1 MAPDAV
7 SGSSDAPPGAGDVAG
22 PDGEQVRRTENP
34 VDGPLEWIDNHC
46 HVAGSSDLEGVL
58 ADAAAAGVV
67 ALVDVACTVEQSEQH
82 PALLAGRPDVWG
94 TVGVHPHEAEPDEPR
109 LGRLAELLD
118 EHPDHLV
125 AVGECGLDYFYEH
138 SPRDVQRRVFAAQVR
153 LAHERDLP
161 LVVHTRDAWDDTF
174 AVLAAEGAPRRT
186 VFHCFTGGPAEAER
200 CLELGALLSISG
212 IVTYASAGDLR
223 AAVALAPLD
232 RLMVETDS
240 PFLKPSQVRD
250 KGRNRPALVP
260 YVGQKVA
267 AVKDVPVAQV
277 AAATTAT
284 ARAFFGLPGGAP

>member
-1 MAPDAV
+1 MTHAHVTGWTD
-7 SGSSDAPPGAGDVAG
+7 
-22 PDGEQVRRTENP
+22 T
-34 VDGPLEWIDNHC
+34 HC
-46 HVAGSSDLEGVL
+46 HVQEQMIESGSDETLVR
-58 ADAAAAGVV
+58 ARAAGVTRFV
-67 ALVDVACTVEQSEQH
+67 VIGTDVETSSAAIEI
-82 PALLAGRPDVWG
+82 AGRHDDVWA
-94 TVGVHPHEAEPDEPR
+94 TVGLHPHDAVNGVDTVR
-109 LGRLAELLD
+109 
-118 EHPDHLV
+118 HLV
-125 AVGECGLDYFYEH
+125 TGPRVVGVGECGLDYHYEH
-138 SPRDVQRRVFAAQVR
+138 SPREVQMPAFAEQIA
-153 LAHERDLP
+153 LAKEHGLT